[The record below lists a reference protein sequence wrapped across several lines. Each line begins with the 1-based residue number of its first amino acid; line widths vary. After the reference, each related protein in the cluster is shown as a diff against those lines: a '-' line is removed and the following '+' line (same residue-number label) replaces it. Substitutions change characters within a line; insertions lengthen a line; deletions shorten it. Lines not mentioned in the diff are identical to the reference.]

1 MLFMA
6 GRVFPDAPLEQTNT
20 GSLDEIVVTAE
31 KRELNV
37 QKSALTIEVLNADS
51 MEKAGISQA
60 TDLQAVIPGLT
71 IGLGGNNDQIFIRGV
86 GSFAYSPISTPGVAF
101 NVDGVYVGRPDGL
114 GSNFYDL
121 ARVEVLKGPQGT
133 LYGRNANGGS
143 INVVTNEPSLGEDS
157 AYIATEFGDY
167 GLVHVVGAANAA
179 MGDRSALRV
188 AFNVIRRDGYLSD
201 GSDDDVESAGRIR
214 YKFQPNDAVSLLF
227 NTDYAHLGGRG
238 SGSVWLPR
246 PPGKTPGRPRP
257 PLPRMPTCIHFFR
270 WARSRPIKSRTLFR
284 IHPSSMPV
292 RSSIGTWALQSSR
305 SFPRTATRTPIRS
318 VRTAF
323 GMDR

>member
-6 GRVFPDAPLEQTNT
+6 ARVFPDAPLEQTNI

-31 KRELNV
+31 KRELNA

-51 MEKAGISQA
+51 IQKAGISQA
-60 TDLQAVIPGLT
+60 TNLQAVIPGLT

-143 INVVTNEPSLGEDS
+143 INIVTNKPSLGEDG

-167 GLVHVVGAANAA
+167 SLSHVEGAANAA
-179 MGDRSALRV
+179 IGV
-188 AFNVIRRDGYLSD
+188 TGRRCASH
-201 GSDDDVESAGRIR
+201 S
-214 YKFQPNDAVSLLF
+214 
-227 NTDYAHLGGRG
+227 T
-238 SGSVWLPR
+238 
-246 PPGKTPGRPRP
+246 
-257 PLPRMPTCIHFFR
+257 
-270 WARSRPIKSRTLFR
+270 
-284 IHPSSMPV
+284 
-292 RSSIGTWALQSSR
+292 
-305 SFPRTATRTPIRS
+305 
-318 VRTAF
+318 
-323 GMDR
+323 